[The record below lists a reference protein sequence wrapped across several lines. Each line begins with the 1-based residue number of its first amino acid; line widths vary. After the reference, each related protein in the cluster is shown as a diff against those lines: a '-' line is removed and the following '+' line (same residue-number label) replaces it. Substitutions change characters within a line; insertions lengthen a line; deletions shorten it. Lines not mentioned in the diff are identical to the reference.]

1 MNLVK
6 PESINSTGSI
16 TRSTIGTYFD
26 STGVMRTAAIDAV
39 RIDHNPYTKE
49 FRGVLFEN
57 ASTNRILY
65 SEDLTSTLYNK
76 YYTTFTVEAAVAPD
90 GTTTFDGVIASA
102 INDEHLVEQEIP
114 SLTTGS
120 AYTYSLYVKKGAAD
134 KIRLRIYGRDAPS
147 GYSGEFIGFT
157 FNFLTKSITNITLN
171 TATGSIVECNYEQIS
186 ADVYRIWITGIPT
199 STTDTA
205 LFRVS
210 LVQNNTDADVYL
222 GDGTTIQVY
231 VWGWQVELG
240 NISSYIKTT
249 AAAVTRAAD
258 IIIGSGLVYTNVT
271 NTYAEWSSGTTY
283 ALGTS
288 VSYGI
293 SGTYISLQNSNLNQN
308 PLTATTYWSR
318 TGPTN
323 KMAAFDDQVSS
334 ATTSSSDIIFAVT
347 AGSIDT
353 VALLNVIASKTSVA
367 VSDTSVRSLIYHN
380 SQQLTGGE
388 SLDWFG
394 YFFYDTDTVRNTSV
408 YMDVPVLSNALIT
421 VKISGTGTVSI
432 GTFVTGEMK
441 VLGNTQYGVSAGII
455 DYSRKDIDEF
465 GNVSFVKRN
474 FSKRINASVSLTNA
488 NLNKVQR
495 ILYQLRATPVLWLA
509 STDIQFE
516 EPLIIYGFYRDFSTE
531 ISYPTHSLCNLQ
543 IEGLI

>member
-6 PESINSTGSI
+6 PETINTTGSI
-16 TRSTIGTYFD
+16 TRSTTGTYFD
-26 STGVMRTAAIDAV
+26 SAGVMQTAAINAV
-39 RIDHNPYTKE
+39 RIHHNPDTKE
-49 FRGVLFEN
+49 FLGLLIEN
-57 ASTNRILY
+57 ASTNLLTY
-65 SEDLTSTLYNK
+65 SEQFDNAAWTKGGVSV
-76 YYTTFTVEAAVAPD
+76 TVNSATAPD
-90 GTTTFDGVIASA
+90 GT
-102 INDEHLVEQEIP
+102 
-114 SLTTGS
+114 LT
-120 AYTYSLYVKKGAAD
+120 AD
-134 KIRLRIYGRDAPS
+134 KIVITNTSDPQISQVVNTGS
-147 GYSGEFIGFT
+147 SITGKTFT
-157 FNFLTKSITNITLN
+157 FSIYAWTDAGQPTSAQLLLYDTTVAYVQTKDIILTTTPTRHVITAAFPL
-171 TATGSIVECNYEQIS
+171 ATGVGMNARLDLLQ
-186 ADVYRIWITGIPT
+186 
-199 STTDTA
+199 
-205 LFRVS
+205 
-210 LVQNNTDADVYL
+210 
-222 GDGTTIQVY
+222 
-231 VWGWQVELG
+231 
-240 NISSYIKTT
+240 NISSIGNYCYAWGSQLEEGSQPTSYIPTV
-249 AAAVTRAAD
+249 ASQVTRAAD
-258 IIIGSGLVYTNVT
+258 IITGSGLVYTNVT
-271 NTYAEWSSGTTY
+271 NAFAEWSSATTY

-308 PLTATTYWSR
+308 PVTATTYWSR

-334 ATTSSSDIIFAVT
+334 VTTATSDIIFAVT
-347 AGSIDT
+347 APSIDT
-353 VALLNVIASKTSVA
+353 VALLNVTASKTSIA
-367 VSDTSVRSLIYHN
+367 VSDASSKSLVYHN
-380 SQQLTGGE
+380 SQQLTGAE

-394 YFFYDTDTVRNTSV
+394 YFFYDADTVRNTSV
-408 YMDVPVLSNALIT
+408 YMDIPILSNALIT

-432 GTFVTGEMK
+432 GNFVTGEMK
-441 VLGNTQYGVSAGII
+441 ILGNTQYGVSAGII

-465 GNVSFVKRN
+465 GTVTFVKRN